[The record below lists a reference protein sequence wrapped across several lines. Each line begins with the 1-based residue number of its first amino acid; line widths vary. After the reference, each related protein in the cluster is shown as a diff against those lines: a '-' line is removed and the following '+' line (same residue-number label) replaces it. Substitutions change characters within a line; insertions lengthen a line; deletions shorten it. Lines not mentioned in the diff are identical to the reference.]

1 MVDIGWWTEK
11 GKIRERTRRRNIKA
25 EATVD
30 TEGTMVAL
38 TGEGEKIRGAKSSQE
53 VVCGREREREK
64 RNNRAVDIINQEEV
78 RKGNVG
84 GEGERRA
91 KKKLTRENE
100 RGW

>member
-53 VVCGREREREK
+53 VVCGRERERE
-64 RNNRAVDIINQEEV
+64 
-78 RKGNVG
+78 
-84 GEGERRA
+84 RRETTG
-91 KKKLTRENE
+91 L
-100 RGW
+100 WIL

>member
-38 TGEGEKIRGAKSSQE
+38 TGEGEKVRGTKSSQE
-53 VVCGREREREK
+53 VVCGREREREEK
-64 RNNRAVDIINQEEV
+64 QQGCVYY
-78 RKGNVG
+78 KS
-84 GEGERRA
+84 RR
-91 KKKLTRENE
+91 
-100 RGW
+100 GP